1 MRAVPNRT
9 RAVSWVLFPL
19 MLAGCGPDLQGHES
33 VESSDEGSG
42 KLETQVIEARRVW
55 RGGDDYTDAFVG
67 APSPDGRL
75 ISVVDWGTGDLA
87 VLDLEADELR
97 QVTQNNW
104 AGGSYAE
111 HSVFSPDGE
120 RIAYSWGAW
129 NVAEGESGLYEV
141 RTISLTGE
149 EMRILLPGNPSVA
162 YPRVHDWSR
171 DGSRILLTVSRADR
185 TSEIGLLHVESGRYV
200 TLEAN
205 DWRQPRTSAFSPDGR
220 FVAYDFPPDETFAQR
235 DIFALA
241 TDGSSKATLVEGPG
255 HERLLGWLPDGS
267 GVLFHRQTEDSRAI
281 WKQPVRDGRPVGDP
295 QLVKSDVW
303 EMGPIGFSRD
313 AFYYRVAVAS
323 RQLHTV
329 PVDLARGRALAAPEP
344 VVDAAE
350 GGTRW
355 GAWSPDATRLA
366 YLLWRAGWDHPSL
379 VVESLTGEV
388 LQNLTLLL
396 SQARRLRWTERGF
409 LVYGTNA
416 EGLTG
421 LFLLDP
427 ETAEPVPQVPDIR
440 DEEGTRGRDYEV
452 SAEGEEI
459 YYMRGGP
466 ERSLVRR
473 NLLTGERRVIV
484 DHVISPNAQL
494 SLSADGKWVSYQ
506 GARLEE
512 PDKMVDR
519 RIMIAPTDGS
529 GEPRELYR
537 YEGRTLASSSAGVFA
552 PDGRSLLLVE
562 FFDDERGGGIYQL
575 PLDGSAPP
583 ELLVPVDQ
591 GAEALEISPD
601 GRRLLFRDGEN
612 RTEIWRLTGLEAL
625 GPIDGS

>member
-1 MRAVPNRT
+1 MRALQTRT

-19 MLAGCGPDLQGHES
+19 MLVGCGPDLEGR
-33 VESSDEGSG
+33 ESSGSSAPRSG
-42 KLETQVIEARRVW
+42 ELDPQAIEARRVW
-55 RGGDDYTDAFVG
+55 SGGDDFTDAFVG

-75 ISVVDWGTGDLA
+75 ISVVDWSTGDVA
-87 VLDLEADELR
+87 VLDLEGDQLR
-97 QVTQNNW
+97 QVTRNNW
-104 AGGSYAE
+104 AGGSYPE

-129 NVAEGESGLYEV
+129 NVDEGESGFYEV
-141 RTISLTGE
+141 RTVSLTGE
-149 EMRILLPGNPSVA
+149 EMRIVLPGNPSIA
-162 YPRVHDWSR
+162 YPRVNDWSR
-171 DGSRILLTVSRADR
+171 DGSRLLLTVSRVDR

-205 DWRQPRTSAFSPDGR
+205 DWRQPRTSVFSPDGR

-235 DIFALA
+235 DIFVLA

-281 WKQPVRDGRPVGDP
+281 WRQPVRDGRPAGDP

-313 AFYYRVAVAS
+313 AFYYRVASAS
-323 RQLHTV
+323 RQIHTV
-329 PVDLARGRALAAPEP
+329 AVDLARGRGLAAPEP

-355 GAWSPDATRLA
+355 GAWSPDATKLA
-366 YLLWRAGWDHPSL
+366 YLLWRAGWDQPSL

-388 LQNLTLLL
+388 LQNLPLSL
-396 SQARRLRWTERGF
+396 SQARRLKWTERGF
-409 LVYGTNA
+409 LVNGTNA
-416 EGLTG
+416 EGLTA

-427 ETAEPVPQVPDIR
+427 ATGELIPQIPHISG
-440 DEEGTRGRDYEV
+440 EEYRGGYYEV
-452 SAEGEEI
+452 SADGTGI
-459 YYMRGGP
+459 YYMTGFP
-466 ERSLVRR
+466 ERSLVHR
-473 NLLTGERRVIV
+473 NLVTDERRVIV
-484 DHVISPNAQL
+484 DGIISPGAQL
-494 SLSADGKWVSYQ
+494 SVSADGKWVSYR
-506 GARLEE
+506 GGRLEV
-512 PDKMVDR
+512 PDRWVDR

-529 GEPRELYR
+529 SEPRELYR
-537 YEGRTLASSSAGVFA
+537 YEGHTLASSSTGAFA
-552 PDGRSLLLVE
+552 PDRRSLLLVE

-575 PLDGSAPP
+575 PLDGSTPP
-583 ELLVPVDQ
+583 ELVVPIDQ
-591 GAEALEISPD
+591 RAEKLEISPD

-612 RTEIWRLTGLEAL
+612 RSEVWRLTGLEAL
-625 GPIDGS
+625 GSTDGN